1 MSSIAYVS
9 DEKMLEFHRLN
20 ANSSMNF
27 WRLSLKN
34 FERFTIGDLL
44 FFIDKRNPH
53 PITKE
58 KGVIGY
64 GRATQM
70 RTMSVRRM
78 WEQFDQENGY
88 PTYDSFKS
96 AILGYGTDETLPKQ
110 IQSIYL
116 EDVTF
121 FQAPV
126 YMSEIDVQISK
137 RLESFT
143 YLEYKQSMKLIQ
155 KGNDHGL
162 DPWTQMMNPQRVNH
176 QKIIDEQIL
185 RQTLERI
192 NVNWTQSQEKIM
204 NQVDAVVR
212 LGNFGYRLNSNEA
225 EIYIPVSSI
234 KNQFYELIGIISV
247 LKHELKDLNIKC
259 SLVSKT
265 SLEPFESILVE
276 MNVELVYI

>member
-1 MSSIAYVS
+1 
-9 DEKMLEFHRLN
+9 
-20 ANSSMNF
+20 
-27 WRLSLKN
+27 
-34 FERFTIGDLL
+34 
-44 FFIDKRNPH
+44 
-53 PITKE
+53 
-58 KGVIGY
+58 
-64 GRATQM
+64 
-70 RTMSVRRM
+70 
-78 WEQFDQENGY
+78 
-88 PTYDSFKS
+88 
-96 AILGYGTDETLPKQ
+96 
-110 IQSIYL
+110 
-116 EDVTF
+116 
-121 FQAPV
+121 
-126 YMSEIDVQISK
+126 
-137 RLESFT
+137 
-143 YLEYKQSMKLIQ
+143 MKLIQ

-162 DPWTQMMNPQRVNH
+162 DPWTQMMNPKRVNH